1 VEVSEIAN
9 DSNASAHDILLYP
22 CGGRCDSK
30 STFPGKILT
39 FNGESSAGKCLVHNS
54 QAVNFFTVS
63 PIDATRPTVFND
75 WAYAMTMYLGSLDW
89 KSQTS
94 IYRPENRAV
103 NTKELFLIYAASN
116 CVSFRERA
124 FTKLSTIGPVEY
136 AGRCKGMH
144 SKRMPG
150 NFTRRPGTGI
160 FPAPKDGNTNWA
172 GNVELFH
179 KYRFALVMENRNKN
193 GYITEKILNAFMA
206 GSIPIYYGTAEV
218 FNVFNRKSFIY
229 YDINDAGRGRRVR
242 DQIAYLERNKTA
254 YDEML
259 KEPILANG
267 TQTVEQYFSWS
278 DQVGGGQLKWKI
290 RELMGFGADSSSA
303 LI

>member
-144 SKRMPG
+144 SKLMPG
-150 NFTRRPGTGI
+150 NFTRQPGTGI
-160 FPAPKDGNTNWA
+160 FSAPKDGNTNWD
-172 GNVELFH
+172 GNVEFFH
-179 KYRFALVMENRNKN
+179 K
-193 GYITEKILNAFMA
+193 
-206 GSIPIYYGTAEV
+206 
-218 FNVFNRKSFIY
+218 
-229 YDINDAGRGRRVR
+229 
-242 DQIAYLERNKTA
+242 
-254 YDEML
+254 
-259 KEPILANG
+259 
-267 TQTVEQYFSWS
+267 
-278 DQVGGGQLKWKI
+278 
-290 RELMGFGADSSSA
+290 
-303 LI
+303 